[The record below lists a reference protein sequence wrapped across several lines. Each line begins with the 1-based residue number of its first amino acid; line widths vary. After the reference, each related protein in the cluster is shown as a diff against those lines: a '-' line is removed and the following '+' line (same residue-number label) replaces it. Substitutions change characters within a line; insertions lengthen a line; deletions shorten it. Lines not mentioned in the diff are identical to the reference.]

1 MSTIPETIVAHH
13 CGIKVKDIRTS
24 YSDISANILTAGV
37 CLQPDHQHVRG
48 GVQHRHR
55 HQPRGG
61 HRVGQEEGRGHEGL
75 RGKDGR
81 DDHKQSLS
89 FRT

>member
-13 CGIKVKDIRTS
+13 CGIKVKHLDIML
-24 YSDISANILTAGV
+24 ISAHILTAGV

-75 RGKDGR
+75 CGKDGR
-81 DDHKQSLS
+81 DDTPN
-89 FRT
+89 FCRFPT

>member
-13 CGIKVKDIRTS
+13 CGIKVEHLDIT
-24 YSDISANILTAGV
+24 LTFHLIFFTTGV

-61 HRVGQEEGRGHEGL
+61 DRVGQEEGRGHEGL
-75 RGKDGR
+75 RGEDGGN
-81 DDHKQSLS
+81 DHQQSLRS
-89 FRT
+89 GP